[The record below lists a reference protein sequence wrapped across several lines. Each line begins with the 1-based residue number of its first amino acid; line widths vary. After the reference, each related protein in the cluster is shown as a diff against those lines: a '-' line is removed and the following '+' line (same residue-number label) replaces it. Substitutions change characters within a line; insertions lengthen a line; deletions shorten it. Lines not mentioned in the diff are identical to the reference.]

1 MKARLAEF
9 ARIAHS
15 LLQERCALLGRF
27 CRGHRDEVALRRENR
42 RKRMHRL
49 WKKCD
54 ASGFARGVAD
64 VVFPPVCVHCS
75 GLVEESGYRH
85 LCARCAAQLDFVSP
99 PCCTTCGHPFY
110 GEVHGERLCPHCE
123 GLAPA
128 FREGRTAV
136 LLKGPARALVHE
148 LKYHHALH
156 VLDDI
161 EGILRRAPGLAEF
174 ARGAV
179 LVPVPLHPR
188 KERERG
194 YNQGALIAS
203 RLARIAGG
211 GACVRPLLRRT
222 VDTVSQTT
230 FDRRTRRQNLKN
242 AFALTRRAVISPKLH
257 YILVDDVF
265 TTGSTLNSC
274 AFVLRRAGSL
284 NLDVVTFGH
293 G

>member
-1 MKARLAEF
+1 MKTELAEF
-9 ARIAHS
+9 AR
-15 LLQERCALLGRF
+15 
-27 CRGHRDEVALRRENR
+27 
-42 RKRMHRL
+42 
-49 WKKCD
+49 
-54 ASGFARGVAD
+54 GVVD
-64 VVFPPVCVHCS
+64 VIFPPVCVHCR
-75 GLVEESGYRH
+75 GLVEDSGYRH
-85 LCARCAAQLDFVSP
+85 LCGRCATRLVFVSA
-99 PCCTTCGHPFY
+99 PCCLTCGHPFY
-110 GEVHGERLCPHCE
+110 GEVHGERLCPHCQ

-136 LLKGPARALVHE
+136 LLKGPARALMHE
-148 LKYHHALH
+148 LKYHRALH

-161 EGILRRAPGLAEF
+161 EVILCRAPGLAEF

-194 YNQGALIAS
+194 YNQSALIAR

-211 GACVRPLLRRT
+211 GACVRPVLRRT
-222 VDTVSQTT
+222 VDTASQTT

-242 AFALTRRAVISPKLH
+242 AFALSRRTVVSSRQH

-274 AFVLRRAGSL
+274 ALTLRRAGGL